1 MTSARVVIRED
12 VTSEQ
17 IVDHISGNKTYA
29 KAITILNKIDLV
41 DDTFLKGL
49 KSQISKNFVSVSAS
63 SDSNID
69 QLRERIYKELRFIRI
84 YMRPKGG
91 QTDYEE
97 PLIMREDATIGNVCD
112 KLHRRMRKAFRYGMV
127 WGKSVKFGGQR
138 VGISHRLLDGDVL
151 TIVKIK

>member
-1 MTSARVVIRED
+1 MGKKHITGGIAVAQQKKLTKISEKFLKDILNLYGMTSARVVIRED

-49 KSQISKNFVSVSAS
+49 KSQISKNVSVSAS

-69 QLRERIYKELRFIRI
+69 QLRERIYKELRFLCASRFTCK
-84 YMRPKGG
+84 M
-91 QTDYEE
+91 
-97 PLIMREDATIGNVCD
+97 
-112 KLHRRMRKAFRYGMV
+112 
-127 WGKSVKFGGQR
+127 
-138 VGISHRLLDGDVL
+138 
-151 TIVKIK
+151 